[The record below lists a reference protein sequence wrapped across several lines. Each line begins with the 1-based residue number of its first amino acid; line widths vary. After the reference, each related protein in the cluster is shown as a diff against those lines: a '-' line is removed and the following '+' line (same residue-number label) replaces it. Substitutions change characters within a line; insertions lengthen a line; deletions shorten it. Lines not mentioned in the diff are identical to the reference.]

1 MLLAILLACSGVTAG
16 QQNSTSHSN
25 DAMVEEESDLR
36 YYMDIFLRE
45 MSQAARS
52 IRALANYL
60 ERNPDALLRGKVSRT
75 NEKEGK

>member
-1 MLLAILLACSGVTAG
+1 
-16 QQNSTSHSN
+16 
-25 DAMVEEESDLR
+25 MVEEESDLR

-45 MSQAARS
+45 ISQAARS